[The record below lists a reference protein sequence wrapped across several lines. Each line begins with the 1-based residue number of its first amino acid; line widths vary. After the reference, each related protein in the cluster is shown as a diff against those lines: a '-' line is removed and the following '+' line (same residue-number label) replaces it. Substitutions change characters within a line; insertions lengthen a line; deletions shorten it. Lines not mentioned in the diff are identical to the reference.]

1 MCKLKVKDSSDEI
14 TVQNIY
20 CVGKN
25 YLEHI
30 KEFDTEEK
38 TAEIPKS
45 PAIFL
50 KPNTALI
57 SGNSR
62 IKIPVFDSRKISD
75 DLQNE
80 VELVIV
86 IVKDGNN
93 ISEDNAMDHVFGY
106 AVGIDFT
113 LRDIQSEMKK
123 KGLPWAISKGFSGSA
138 PVSEIVEKNKISDPQ
153 NLNIKL
159 KINGAIKQ
167 NANTSQMIFKIPY
180 IIHYISSIFG
190 LRKDDIIFT
199 GTPAGITKLNSGDEI
214 EAELEEV
221 GKLNIKVE

>member
-1 MCKLKVKDSSDEI
+1 MYKLKVKDSSEEI
-14 TVQNIY
+14 PVQNIY

-30 KEFDTEEK
+30 KEFDTK
-38 TAEIPKS
+38 DKAAEIPKS

-50 KPNTALI
+50 KPNTAL
-57 SGNSR
+57 SCGNGS
-62 IKIPVFDSRKISD
+62 IKIPVFDGGKISD

-86 IVKDGNN
+86 IAKDGNN
-93 ISEDNAMDHVFGY
+93 ISEVAAMNHVFGF

-113 LRDIQSEMKK
+113 LRDIQTEMKT
-123 KGLPWAISKGFSGSA
+123 KGLPWAISKGFKGSG
-138 PVSEIVEKNKISDPQ
+138 PVSEVVEKNKITDPE
-153 NLNIKL
+153 NLNITL
-159 KINGAIKQ
+159 KVNGSFKQ
-167 NANTSQMIFKIPY
+167 NANTSQMIFKINY

-190 LRKDDIIFT
+190 LRKGDIIFT
-199 GTPAGITKLNSGDEI
+199 GTPAGITKLNPGDEV
-214 EAELEEV
+214 EAELEDV